1 VGDARRMAHNPEVEG
16 SNPSP
21 ATKMQVRGPFSNR
34 ERAFCMLFANGF
46 ANEGGSGGLV
56 ACCQGTGC
64 AIESVMRCYRCS
76 MLATLDP

>member
-1 VGDARRMAHNPEVEG
+1 MTDAVNQPPRP
-16 SNPSP
+16 NPSP

-56 ACCQGTGC
+56 A
-64 AIESVMRCYRCS
+64 
-76 MLATLDP
+76 